1 MTIKTATFL
10 LGFFV
15 AAIFFAGQQ
24 CMAKSLKIGDKAPNF
39 CLQDENGIEQC
50 LEDMLKKSQVLIYF
64 YPMDGTPGCT
74 KQACNLRDNM
84 ADLKNAGITVWGIS
98 YDSVKS
104 HKKFK
109 EKHNL
114 SFSLL
119 SDTKKKV
126 AKKYGAKRSLLP
138 VPKRISYL
146 IGKDGLVKAVFKDVD
161 VATHA
166 QDILSEAK

>member
-1 MTIKTATFL
+1 
-10 LGFFV
+10 
-15 AAIFFAGQQ
+15 
-24 CMAKSLKIGDKAPNF
+24 MAKVLKVGAQAPAFSLK
-39 CLQDENGIEQC
+39 DENGNFQS
-50 LEDMLKKSQVLIYF
+50 LEDMLKKSDKVLIYF

-74 KQACNLRDNM
+74 KQACNLRDNI
-84 ADLKNAGITVWGIS
+84 ADLKKAGIGVWGIS

-119 SDTKKKV
+119 SDIDKKV
-126 AKKYGAKRSLLP
+126 AKKYGAKRGLLP

-146 IGKDGLVKAVFKDVD
+146 ISKDGIIEAVFKDVD
-161 VATHA
+161 VSQHA
-166 QDILSEAK
+166 QNILDAIK